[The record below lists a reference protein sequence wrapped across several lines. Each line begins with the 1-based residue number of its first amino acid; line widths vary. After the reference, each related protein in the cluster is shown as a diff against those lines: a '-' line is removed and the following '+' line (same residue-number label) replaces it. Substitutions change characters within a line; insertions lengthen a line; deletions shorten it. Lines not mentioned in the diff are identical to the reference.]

1 MEHCG
6 KLMDSL
12 MYRAHRRK
20 VHHQRHAL
28 EGNYGI
34 LTPPFHS
41 PYFHEVPSMETDYLK
56 KCFGNSL
63 TQALA
68 EVARVRPSDPIEY
81 LALLL
86 YHYGNVNNDKEKK
99 RQEELQLKEE
109 HDRVLKE
116 ANMTQILKQEENQI
130 QQNCEQ
136 CQQELLP
143 KALSSNKT
151 PALQEDT
158 APLEKETKSPES
170 QPSVSSVIA
179 EMPQRVFTS

>member
-1 MEHCG
+1 
-6 KLMDSL
+6 
-12 MYRAHRRK
+12 
-20 VHHQRHAL
+20 
-28 EGNYGI
+28 
-34 LTPPFHS
+34 
-41 PYFHEVPSMETDYLK
+41 METDYLK